1 MGKSGDGLLGKISGK
16 LGNVVIAHWK
26 GIPYI
31 RSKPS
36 GNPSNTKAQQNQRS
50 KFGMVVKF
58 VGHIL
63 PVINAGFKWN
73 IDAMTERN
81 AAISYL
87 MKNAVKGEKP
97 DLAIDYPRV
106 QVARG
111 GLPSPKEATVKCLET
126 NNLVFEWQQ
135 KSDRQT
141 LRAED
146 RVLALAYCPD
156 VKAGVWSIEDKI
168 RSDEQLKLEIPS
180 NMCDKELHT
189 YLAFADAKGDDASDS
204 VYLGRLQAKN

>member
-97 DLAIDYPRV
+97 DLSIDYPRV

-111 GLPSPKEATVKCLET
+111 GLPSPKKAMVKCPES
-126 NNLVFEWQQ
+126 NKLVFGWQK
-135 KSDRQT
+135 KSDMQPF
-141 LRAED
+141 RAQD
-146 RVLALAYCPD
+146 RVLALAYCPA
-156 VKAGVWSIEDKI
+156 VKAGVWSVDKKI
-168 RSDEQLKLEIPS
+168 RSDEQLQLKVPSDIQGKKL
-180 NMCDKELHT
+180 HA
-189 YLAFADAKGDDASDS
+189 YLAFTDPEGDDASDS
-204 VYLGRLQAKN
+204 VYLGSI